1 MAVVPGVMELLGALR
16 EGGMMLEVTED
27 AGMEVP
33 VAVIRRRVD
42 GELMSVRVC
51 PSAEDR
57 AIRADMASLLRGEEQ
72 ALFRTAA

>member
-27 AGMEVP
+27 AGMGVP